1 MIKIPLINLQAQYQD
16 IKKEVDEAITK
27 VLTAGTYIL
36 GPQVAALEEEI
47 ASYCGTAYGIGVASG
62 TDALM
67 IALMSLGVEPGDEV
81 ITTPYTFFASAE
93 VISWLGA
100 TPVFVDIDPKTYN
113 IDVNKIE
120 KKITEKT
127 KAILPVHIFGQI
139 ADMDK
144 ILYLAG
150 KYRLVV
156 IEDCCQAIGAEY
168 KGRRAGSMGQ
178 AGCFSFFPSKNLGG
192 YGDGGMIVTGD
203 REMRDMARMLRVHGS
218 SRKYFHDMTG
228 LNSRLD
234 ELQAAVLRVK
244 LRYLDK
250 WHQLRREK
258 GELYNQLFQ
267 GSDIVVPYRETWN
280 DHVYHLYV
288 IRSKKRDAV
297 QKYLLDQGIS
307 CGVYYPLPL
316 HLQPAFQYLG
326 YREGDLPEAEAASRE
341 TLALPLYPELP
352 EALLKQVAQA
362 VLEGS
367 KL

>member
-1 MIKIPLINLQAQYQD
+1 MTKIPLMNLQAQYQD

-27 VLTAGTYIL
+27 VLAAGTYIL

-62 TDALM
+62 TDALL

-144 ILYLAG
+144 ILDLAG

-156 IEDCCQAIGAEY
+156 IEDCCSARSYRGNIC
-168 KGRRAGSMGQ
+168 
-178 AGCFSFFPSKNLGG
+178 GCFHEP
-192 YGDGGMIVTGD
+192 
-203 REMRDMARMLRVHGS
+203 
-218 SRKYFHDMTG
+218 
-228 LNSRLD
+228 
-234 ELQAAVLRVK
+234 
-244 LRYLDK
+244 
-250 WHQLRREK
+250 
-258 GELYNQLFQ
+258 
-267 GSDIVVPYRETWN
+267 
-280 DHVYHLYV
+280 
-288 IRSKKRDAV
+288 
-297 QKYLLDQGIS
+297 
-307 CGVYYPLPL
+307 
-316 HLQPAFQYLG
+316 
-326 YREGDLPEAEAASRE
+326 
-341 TLALPLYPELP
+341 
-352 EALLKQVAQA
+352 
-362 VLEGS
+362 
-367 KL
+367 